1 VYDSFGNAAIAVSA
15 IENNLRFAGQYFD
28 AESGLHYNLH
38 RYYDPKTGRY
48 LQTDPFG
55 EGLNLYAYVFNNPT
69 RFIDP
74 LGLCGINPVLAS
86 TKYILG
92 LLNQLFNEYQPESA
106 LGVILSTL
114 FGTALEIANGI
125 MNTPEALI
133 DQFIDW
139 LNDPLNPWKI
149 PIAGPIAESIIDTTA
164 AFYQN
169 PSVDT
174 FVQMWGAWGEGFLL
188 GYGAYE
194 VAKGVTGAGKGGTA
208 SVSETDVYSRPK
220 PRKSTLQRDWNTA
233 EHGPTGG
240 RLCPGCG
247 KEVKVPPGE
256 GEIRDWH
263 NSHKNPPWHERV
275 EELKARDAIRKEV
288 LDEYARD
295 TQLECP
301 DCNLR
306 RGGKR
311 MNE

>member
-149 PIAGPIAESIIDTTA
+149 PIAGPIAESIIDTTV

-174 FVQMWGAWGEGFLL
+174 FVQMWGAWGEGFLTAF
-188 GYGAYE
+188 GAYE
-194 VAKGVTGAGKGGTA
+194 LAKATPTPKLLLDERGAVGSLQEGTKVYRVWGDKSGPWGESWTTVDPRTVSNYRSAAGLPDTNTGRFVSEGILNFTEGVTSKSSSIIKPGQQGGLPEL
-208 SVSETDVYSRPK
+208 V
-220 PRKSTLQRDWNTA
+220 
-233 EHGPTGG
+233 
-240 RLCPGCG
+240 
-247 KEVKVPPGE
+247 
-256 GEIRDWH
+256 I
-263 NSHKNPPWHERV
+263 KNPEG
-275 EELKARDAIRKEV
+275 KI
-288 LDEYARD
+288 
-295 TQLECP
+295 T
-301 DCNLR
+301 LR
-306 RGGKR
+306 RVSGA
-311 MNE
+311 NPEF